1 MFERRMGSFAPVISR
16 ERTPLNKKQDELMA
30 LTRKQVA
37 ATFLAGV
44 AFAAFSAQAMAKPQH
59 HRKAQA
65 AAAAQAWGPTDNDK
79 YSFLATQTAAKVQPV
94 TSRRR
99 VARASAAAENGT
111 IVTSTFGSSS
121 LVAEARQYIGG
132 NPTGRGSLW
141 CGAFMDMVLKKTGHA
156 GGGNL
161 ARAYARYGTRV
172 SGPQVGAIAVMG
184 RKGGGHVGVVSGIDA
199 AGNPIIISGNH
210 NNKVDESVYP
220 RGRIIAY
227 VVP

>member
-1 MFERRMGSFAPVISR
+1 M
-16 ERTPLNKKQDELMA
+16 N
-30 LTRKQVA
+30 LTRKRLAV
-37 ATFLAGV
+37 TFLASV
-44 AFAAFSAQAMAKPQH
+44 AVAAFAAQAMAKPLH
-59 HRKAQA
+59 HRKARA
-65 AAAAQAWGPTDNDK
+65 AATVAEAWGPNDRDPR
-79 YSFLATQTAAKVQPV
+79 YPQLDTTPAAAKAQA
-94 TSRRR
+94 TSRRQGHK
-99 VARASAAAENGT
+99 ANASAQANPAAT
-111 IVTSTFGSSS
+111 LSFGSGD

-132 NPTGRGSLW
+132 NPTGRGRLW

-184 RKGGGHVGVVSGIDA
+184 RKGGGHVGVVSGVDA

-210 NNKVDESVYP
+210 NNKVEESVYP

-227 VVP
+227 VMP